1 MAEPT
6 ILSQIIQIR
15 TQIYNTQI
23 RKYADTHIHKGV
35 SQYTK
40 ESERSLGHDSGAIL
54 SQIIQIQT
62 QIHNKQIYKHTNTQ
76 IRKNTNTQI
85 QGGFKRS
92 QRGALVIVAVP
103 FSHRGDTLSHPNS
116 PLLTFSFSKTHFIL
130 LQQPWLSKP
139 PKAAFNLN

>member
-85 QGGFKRS
+85 QGGLEESERS
-92 QRGALVIVAVP
+92 LGHSGSAILTQRRHSLTSKLSPSHVFFLKDTFHSSSAALVV
-103 FSHRGDTLSHPNS
+103 
-116 PLLTFSFSKTHFIL
+116 
-130 LQQPWLSKP
+130 KP
-139 PKAAFNLN
+139 PKSCI